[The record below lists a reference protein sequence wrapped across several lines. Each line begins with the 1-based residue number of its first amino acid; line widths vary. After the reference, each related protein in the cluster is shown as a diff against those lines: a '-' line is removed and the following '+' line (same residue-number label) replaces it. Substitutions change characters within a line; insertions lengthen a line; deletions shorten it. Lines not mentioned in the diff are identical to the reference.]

1 MIKKKILVVD
11 NSAIIRRYIIGLLK
25 NAGYE
30 VDFSKNAY
38 EALEKLRQDHFSLVI
53 LDMNL
58 PDMNGLEALRQ
69 IMKQKPTRVL
79 IMSTQESNSAKNSFE
94 ALDIGAIDY
103 IAKPKNS
110 VDIASI
116 AEEFLQKVKK
126 ALLVLPKNIVKK
138 SITYTPKADF
148 ISDTN
153 IDMGIVLIGAST
165 GGPRLIEAICKNLP
179 QNYPH
184 ALCVVQH
191 MPVEFTQNF
200 AKRLNSLSQ
209 VEVVEAQ
216 NGIELQP
223 SRVII
228 AKGGFHMHFRRK
240 LKKFSVSLAPNTR
253 ERFFVPSVD
262 EMFLSALE
270 TLPVQS
276 ILAVELTGIGDD
288 GADGLVEL
296 RKKGAYTLAE
306 SEESAVVYGMP
317 KEAALRGGACKVLDF
332 DKILEEIIQY
342 GNTQP

>member
-11 NSAIIRRYIIGLLK
+11 NSAIIRRYIIGLLR
-25 NAGYE
+25 NAGYD
-30 VDFSKNAY
+30 VDFAKSAY
-38 EALEKLRQDHFSLVI
+38 EALEKLRTTHFSLVT
-53 LDMNL
+53 LDINL
-58 PDMNGLEALRQ
+58 PDMDGLEALKE

-79 IMSTQESNSAKNSFE
+79 MMSTQTSNSATETFE
-94 ALDIGAIDY
+94 ALEMGAIDY

-110 VDIASI
+110 VDIATISD
-116 AEEFLQKVKK
+116 ELLQKLKK
-126 ALLVLPKNIVKK
+126 ALLVLPKNIAKK
-138 SITYTPKADF
+138 AITYTPANETATP
-148 ISDTN
+148 SDME
-153 IDMGIVLIGAST
+153 MGIVLVGAST

-179 QNYPH
+179 SDYPH

-191 MPVEFTQNF
+191 MPVEFTENF
-200 AKRLNSLSQ
+200 AKRLNSLSK
-209 VEVVEAQ
+209 VEVLEAQ
-216 NGIELQP
+216 NGVELQP

-240 LKKFSVSLAPNTR
+240 LKKYSVSLVPNTR

-270 TLPVQS
+270 ILPVKK

-317 KEAALRGGACKVLDF
+317 KEAAQRGGACKVLDF

-342 GNTQP
+342 GKN